1 MLSLFGLFTKIA
13 AFLSQLAIKLQII
26 GTQVNKKKREDEDL
40 NQLPDVIQY
49 SLIIAFASIIAY
61 SLHFLSW
68 EKFWEIFS
76 RLAIS
81 ALAAFASGWFIGFL
95 FGIPRKE
102 PRTEN
107 DQNSDRTR
115 SSASTES
122 SDVGFSH
129 STNLYDVSDWLTKI
143 LVGVTLTQI
152 ESIKSNLKTLLNFLV
167 GDSNKNLRGF
177 LLVILIYFFI
187 VGAVFGYLW
196 ATFNYADIFRRAK
209 SLTAYRIRQIENIEE
224 QLNQTQEDIKK
235 QNKKEEMS
243 SHLEHLVEQQFV
255 LKQVPVSQEELVKTL
270 TEVPPNRRTA
280 TANKAIQVRHQAWQ
294 MKEKDPEKATKLMVR
309 TIPVFEALIEA
320 SKHLNEKEFDQTYA
334 ELGFALKDK
343 EPPDYKQAQENIN
356 KAIQIRGSDWKPD
369 MGQYKAYYELNLAQ
383 CMIELGSTEKEE
395 IAKNLEVAKE
405 AELLTLSTLTKPA
418 NQSVKK
424 WLKDHQVWL
433 QKERQKYSLTELI
446 SVSPDSAQLPP
457 PEDSDQKL
465 EKKPRKQLDNGGN
478 QPDFSQV
485 KEDIL
490 AEMKRR
496 LNESE
501 PNSQINWQI
510 GEIISGLSHT
520 NLEQIREQLNE
531 NWNIRNNDDF
541 LKLLQEFDTR

>member
-1 MLSLFGLFTKIA
+1 
-13 AFLSQLAIKLQII
+13 
-26 GTQVNKKKREDEDL
+26 
-40 NQLPDVIQY
+40 
-49 SLIIAFASIIAY
+49 
-61 SLHFLSW
+61 
-68 EKFWEIFS
+68 
-76 RLAIS
+76 
-81 ALAAFASGWFIGFL
+81 
-95 FGIPRKE
+95 
-102 PRTEN
+102 
-107 DQNSDRTR
+107 
-115 SSASTES
+115 
-122 SDVGFSH
+122 
-129 STNLYDVSDWLTKI
+129 
-143 LVGVTLTQI
+143 
-152 ESIKSNLKTLLNFLV
+152 
-167 GDSNKNLRGF
+167 
-177 LLVILIYFFI
+177 
-187 VGAVFGYLW
+187 
-196 ATFNYADIFRRAK
+196 
-209 SLTAYRIRQIENIEE
+209 
-224 QLNQTQEDIKK
+224 
-235 QNKKEEMS
+235 
-243 SHLEHLVEQQFV
+243 
-255 LKQVPVSQEELVKTL
+255 
-270 TEVPPNRRTA
+270 
-280 TANKAIQVRHQAWQ
+280 
-294 MKEKDPEKATKLMVR
+294 
-309 TIPVFEALIEA
+309 
-320 SKHLNEKEFDQTYA
+320 
-334 ELGFALKDK
+334 
-343 EPPDYKQAQENIN
+343 
-356 KAIQIRGSDWKPD
+356 
-369 MGQYKAYYELNLAQ
+369 
-383 CMIELGSTEKEE
+383 MIELGSTEKEE